1 MQAQDCIGYV
11 FLLVR
16 WKICKIKNILAA
28 SPNKQWV
35 QIITFLIKSIPF
47 SLFPNLADDTGTQ
60 QPLKMKDALLLHIH
74 PLTKESILQ
83 AEVNAF
89 VLWTDLPAAHSD
101 SLIIPCSWD
110 SV

>member
-1 MQAQDCIGYV
+1 MQNKKYIGC
-11 FLLVR
+11 L
-16 WKICKIKNILAA
+16 
-28 SPNKQWV
+28 SKQWV

-83 AEVNAF
+83 RWMLLSCEQICQLPILT
-89 VLWTDLPAAHSD
+89 VLLYLAVGTVFNRVQSALWKTQPWT
-101 SLIIPCSWD
+101 I
-110 SV
+110 